1 MPTLAETQ
9 TRFVAALRNRDAAPP
24 PLVLGR
30 GGEIPALRFDV
41 YRNNVHVSLV
51 NAIAAVYPTVERLV
65 GPDFFRGMA
74 RVFVGEVLPQ
84 TPVLLDYGA
93 DFPVFIERFRPA
105 STLPYL
111 ADVARID
118 WAWHRAYHAAESRS
132 LTPRDLSAVPAEQL
146 GGARFTLHPS
156 AQALASPWPSLSIW
170 TTNRHDDEVRSVN
183 LRAGGEETL
192 VSRPGHEVGVWH
204 LPTGGSR
211 FLHRLLAG
219 KTLSD
224 AAGATGAEFDLVTTL
239 QTLLTSGAIAHYRF

>member
-1 MPTLAETQ
+1 
-9 TRFVAALRNRDAAPP
+9 
-24 PLVLGR
+24 
-30 GGEIPALRFDV
+30 
-41 YRNNVHVSLV
+41 
-51 NAIAAVYPTVERLV
+51 VERLV

-74 RVFVGEVLPQ
+74 RVFVGEALPQ

-93 DFPVFIERFRPA
+93 GFPAFVERFSPA

-118 WAWHRAYHAAESRS
+118 WAWHRAYHAAEGQS
-132 LTPRDLSAVPAEQL
+132 LAPRDLSAVPAEQL

-156 AQALASPWPSLSIW
+156 VQALASPWPSLSIW
-170 TTNRHDDEVRSVN
+170 RTNRHDEEVRSVN

-204 LPTGGSR
+204 LPTGGSL
-211 FLHRLLAG
+211 FIHRLLAG